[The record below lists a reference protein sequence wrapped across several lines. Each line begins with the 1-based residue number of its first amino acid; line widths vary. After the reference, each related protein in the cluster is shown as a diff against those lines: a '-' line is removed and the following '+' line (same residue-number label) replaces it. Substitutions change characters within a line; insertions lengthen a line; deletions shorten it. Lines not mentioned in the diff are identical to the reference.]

1 MLFTTEMLLT
11 TYIQMQ
17 HVSDKIKV
25 FNVFRVQKEA
35 MRQTSIQLEK
45 EGEQKV
51 EKLNNQMDGII
62 RRTDKEIKNLKN
74 EEANLKKM
82 ISERD
87 EVGCRVLRA

>member
-1 MLFTTEMLLT
+1 
-11 TYIQMQ
+11 MQ
-17 HVSDKIKV
+17 HVSYKIKV

-35 MRQTSIQLEK
+35 MRQSNIQLEK
-45 EGEQKV
+45 EGEQKI
-51 EKLNNQMDGII
+51 EKLNSQMDGII

-87 EVGCRVLRA
+87 EVEFRVLRA